1 MMVILFRGLYRVHQ
15 FSKAEMF
22 ILCRPE
28 ESDFYH
34 EELIRIEEDL
44 FSSLGLHYKLA
55 LWNQQLLTGHMVII
69 RSCMLVFF
77 LFSGRTLDMASG
89 DLGAPAYRKFDIE
102 AWMPGLE
109 RFGEVLQVSLSL
121 YLYLYLSLWKQ

>member
-1 MMVILFRGLYRVHQ
+1 
-15 FSKAEMF
+15 
-22 ILCRPE
+22 
-28 ESDFYH
+28 
-34 EELIRIEEDL
+34 
-44 FSSLGLHYKLA
+44 
-55 LWNQQLLTGHMVII
+55 MVII

-121 YLYLYLSLWKQ
+121 SLSLSLKTIKNCRNFYLNFDFSVLKFFCLFSRFTWLYNHFQIVNRYQAHQIVRTIKAGVLGSGIALLSH